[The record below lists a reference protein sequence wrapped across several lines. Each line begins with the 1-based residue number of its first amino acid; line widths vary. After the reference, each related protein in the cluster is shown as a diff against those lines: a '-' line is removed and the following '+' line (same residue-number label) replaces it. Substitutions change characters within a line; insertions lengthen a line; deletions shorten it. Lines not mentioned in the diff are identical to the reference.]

1 MVTTQLRRSVLYM
14 YINIQF
20 DIELGLRFPSPKKM
34 AAMIDLYNHFL
45 GDDFKPINN
54 CNQN

>member
-20 DIELGLRFPSPKKM
+20 DIELGLRFPSPIKM
-34 AAMIDLYNHFL
+34 AAMIDLNNPFL
-45 GDDFKPINN
+45 GDDSKPINN
-54 CNQN
+54 CKQN